1 MEGLCCRGGGSD
13 LPGHLE
19 QSARASLPTRAVW
32 PRAEVSHT
40 VAYMQRP
47 SGAGYSRSSDAHG
60 QASGFDVARVCMCVG
75 GVAGVLQEQAA
86 ESRRH
91 LLPKT
96 FLEMLLF

>member
-1 MEGLCCRGGGSD
+1 MEGLYCRGGHSD

-19 QSARASLPTRAVW
+19 QSARASLPTRVVW
-32 PRAEVSHT
+32 PRAKMSHT

-47 SGAGYSRSSDAHG
+47 SGAGYSRSSNTHG
-60 QASGFDVARVCMCVG
+60 QASGFDVAPACVCVG
-75 GVAGVLQEQAA
+75 GVAGILQEQAA
-86 ESRRH
+86 ESRH